1 MEFSGTMCA
10 REFHIKRSRIAEH
23 QIVRV
28 LKEAEAGVPL
38 VDLSR
43 QYGLS
48 KSSSYKWR
56 AKYGG
61 MDAAALKR
69 LKQLEV
75 ENCKLKQ
82 MYAELSLDYEILK
95 DIVGKK
101 S

>member
-1 MEFSGTMCA
+1 M
-10 REFHIKRSRIAEH
+10 KRSRFTEH
-23 QIVRV
+23 KIVGG
-28 LKEAEAGVPL
+28 LKEAKAGVPL